1 MTLATNILLYI
12 QTMTRDDNENYWKNK
27 LHLMYSI
34 CACNLQSICIPHAVI
49 NKTFISNFES
59 VQDWV
64 GVACH
69 HCGIVPVR
77 IKCNMVSSYQNH
89 IRIST
94 RRKLLTDF
102 IRRISNHAFSYFM
115 ITQNTNVSTSLD
127 LVAFSKFWT
136 IEIWLACEQAL
147 LGTPIL
153 KRACSQA
160 TIWHTHRVLLFSLI
174 SSLLILYSLVKWLL
188 AIYKERCEDKPA
200 PWCDF
205 WRKNHL

>member
-12 QTMTRDDNENYWKNK
+12 QTMTRDDNKNYWKNK

-115 ITQNTNVSTSLD
+115 IKQHECLHLFGSCRIQQILNDWNLTSLRASSLGYSHPQESLFTGYNLTYTQGFTVFSD
-127 LVAFSKFWT
+127 FIAFNPLFFSKMT
-136 IEIWLACEQAL
+136 ACDLQ
-147 LGTPIL
+147 
-153 KRACSQA
+153 
-160 TIWHTHRVLLFSLI
+160 
-174 SSLLILYSLVKWLL
+174 
-188 AIYKERCEDKPA
+188 
-200 PWCDF
+200 
-205 WRKNHL
+205 RKVRG